1 MTAYDEEKYHDSERS
16 DSADQSAD
24 SRTGDNYSDD
34 PSNGHAQSNKQGLDT
49 GSIILIVLVVL
60 AIIAS
65 IVMLIASS
73 TAALKIALLAALWA
87 AVGGIFLVSR
97 YRNQVRDREDELYVR
112 EDLYHAEL
120 ERLRAQQETSQ
131 AIERLENSS
140 SIDMDVLAEIKA
152 ELASIRE
159 QLEELSGREFTY
171 EPAALQAEARRIMEI
186 EARAHAAEANGK
198 ANGTGTGTGYNSSYA
213 SSYGSDF
220 GDDAEPEFTPV
231 DYTQAPAG
239 KPSADAIAG
248 RIGNTPTYPRND
260 NPLAEFINEMNST
273 AKDDEPKA
281 AAKPAAAAKTPAEPV
296 AEPVAE
302 PAAEKKARKAESKTD
317 SKTEAKP
324 EAKAEPEAKKDS
336 KKKSKS
342 KASEAAAKAEPKPE
356 AKPEKKAES
365 KVEDKAAA
373 KVEDSQDE
381 KPKEFNTGSFQ
392 AVRWDA
398 GGDEAAKPAAKHA
411 TPAEEEDE
419 PRGGRRRSDAHRQ
432 GSVSVAELLAAAKKR
447 EKDS

>member
-24 SRTGDNYSDD
+24 SHTGDDYSDD
-34 PSNGHAQSNKQGLDT
+34 QSNGHAQSNKQGLDT

-140 SIDMDVLAEIKA
+140 SVDMDVLAEIKA

-159 QLEELSGREFTY
+159 QLEELSGREFTF

-186 EARAHAAEANGK
+186 EARAHAAESNGK

-296 AEPVAE
+296 AEP
-302 PAAEKKARKAESKTD
+302 AAEKKAPKAET
-317 SKTEAKP
+317 
-324 EAKAEPEAKKDS
+324 KKDS

-342 KASEAAAKAEPKPE
+342 KASEAVAKAEPKPE
-356 AKPEKKAES
+356 AKPEKKAET

-373 KVEDSQDE
+373 KVEDTQDE

-398 GGDEAAKPAAKHA
+398 GGDEAAKPVAKHA

>member
-16 DSADQSAD
+16 DSADKSAD
-24 SRTGDNYSDD
+24 SHTGDDYSDD
-34 PSNGHAQSNKQGLDT
+34 QSNGHAQSNKQGLDT

-186 EARAHAAEANGK
+186 EARAHAAEANG
-198 ANGTGTGTGYNSSYA
+198 NGTGTGYNSSYA

-273 AKDDEPKA
+273 AKDEAPKA
-281 AAKPAAAAKTPAEPV
+281 EPKPAATAKAPAEPV

-302 PAAEKKARKAESKTD
+302 PAAEKNAPKAES
-317 SKTEAKP
+317 
-324 EAKAEPEAKKDS
+324 KKDS

-356 AKPEKKAES
+356 AKPEKKAET
-365 KVEDKAAA
+365 KVEDKAENKAAA
-373 KVEDSQDE
+373 KAEDSQDE

>member
-1 MTAYDEEKYHDSERS
+1 MTAYDEEKYHNSERS

-24 SRTGDNYSDD
+24 SHTGDDYSDD
-34 PSNGHAQSNKQGLDT
+34 QSNGHAQSNKQGLDT

-112 EDLYHAEL
+112 EDLYRAEL

-140 SIDMDVLAEIKA
+140 SVDMDVLAEIKA
-152 ELASIRE
+152 ELAFIRE

-186 EARAHAAEANGK
+186 EARAHAAEANSNG
-198 ANGTGTGTGYNSSYA
+198 NGTGSNYNSSYA

-296 AEPVAE
+296 AEPVAG
-302 PAAEKKARKAESKTD
+302 PAAEKKAPKAESKTD
-317 SKTEAKP
+317 SKTETKP

-342 KASEAAAKAEPKPE
+342 KSSETAAKAEPKPE
-356 AKPEKKAES
+356 AKPEKKAET
-365 KVEDKAAA
+365 KVEDT
-373 KVEDSQDE
+373 QDE

-411 TPAEEEDE
+411 TQAEEEDE

>member
-24 SRTGDNYSDD
+24 SHTGDDNSDD
-34 PSNGHAQSNKQGLDT
+34 QSNGHAQSNKQGLDT
-49 GSIILIVLVVL
+49 GSIILVVLVVL

-140 SIDMDVLAEIKA
+140 SVDMDVLAEIKA
-152 ELASIRE
+152 ELAFIRE

-198 ANGTGTGTGYNSSYA
+198 ANGTGTGTGTGYNSSYA

-281 AAKPAAAAKTPAEPV
+281 AAQPAAAAKTPAEPV

-302 PAAEKKARKAESKTD
+302 PAAEKKAPKA
-317 SKTEAKP
+317 

-356 AKPEKKAES
+356 AKPEKKAET

-373 KVEDSQDE
+373 KVEDTQDE

>member
-16 DSADQSAD
+16 DSADKSAD
-24 SRTGDNYSDD
+24 SHTGDDYSDD
-34 PSNGHAQSNKQGLDT
+34 QSNGHAQSKKQGLDT

-186 EARAHAAEANGK
+186 EARAHAAEANG
-198 ANGTGTGTGYNSSYA
+198 NGNGTGYNSSYA

-273 AKDDEPKA
+273 AKDEAPKA
-281 AAKPAAAAKTPAEPV
+281 EPKPAATAKAPAEPV

-302 PAAEKKARKAESKTD
+302 PAAEKNAPKTEPKAES
-317 SKTEAKP
+317 
-324 EAKAEPEAKKDS
+324 KKDS

-356 AKPEKKAES
+356 AKPEKKAET
-365 KVEDKAAA
+365 KVEDKAENKAAA
-373 KVEDSQDE
+373 KAEDSQDE